1 MEQKPNKNLPYW
13 INKYEY
19 AFFSKLT
26 ICKKKKIDKSRI
38 EPFLNLSI
46 KNILIDIFK
55 TLFKIRKLKI
65 VSIHEAWLEISE
77 SAPSNRIIS
86 RGAFESRNGFNCG
99 FSIVSIIDQRIM
111 GRTMTLHLSK
121 ISQILL
127 SKDHPIKASV
137 VGGFDD
143 FDSMKSEHLCS
154 RNGIRF

>member
-1 MEQKPNKNLPYW
+1 MEQKPNKNLSYW

-19 AFFSKLT
+19 AFFLNIILT

-77 SAPSNRIIS
+77 SASSNRIIS

-137 VGGFDD
+137 GGV
-143 FDSMKSEHLCS
+143 
-154 RNGIRF
+154 R